1 MNNINVSFSALETYE
16 QCSEKYRL
24 RYEERIVSEKIPS
37 PLFFGSAIDSAVEL
51 FLLQKKKIL
60 SDKELDLL
68 LNENAYSMFDKCMSE
83 QNGILLE
90 KNPDCEY
97 FYSDFEPSILKA
109 EDLTKLSKLYPSI
122 QDFFEFFNKCK
133 IKLKEKEDLSKNSKI
148 LFNHL
153 CWMSLY
159 RKGELLLKAY
169 EESIL
174 PEIEEVFDIQ
184 KEIELLNESGDRLRG
199 KIDFIASFKDR
210 PDIIYICDNKTS
222 SEAYRDDS
230 VSNSTQL
237 SIYSEAENSSNACY
251 VVLQKKIRIKEPR
264 VRTQIIKD
272 TISEEQK
279 QKTFDFVEN
288 KLNNIANK
296 VFHKKDFP
304 KECAFFGKTCEYF
317 SLCWHGSMNGLRKKV

>member
-60 SDKELDLL
+60 SDRELDLL

-109 EDLTKLSKLYPSI
+109 EDLTKLSKLYPNI

-199 KIDFIASFKDR
+199 KIDFIASFKDH

-272 TISEEQK
+272 IVSEEQK
-279 QKTFDFVEN
+279 QKTFDFVES
-288 KLNNIANK
+288 KLNNIACGE
-296 VFHKKDFP
+296 FSKKDSP
-304 KECAFFGKTCEYF
+304 KECHFFGKKCPYY
-317 SLCWHGSMNGLRKKV
+317 LYCWNNKDMTGLYKK